1 MPSQNAM
8 TRIEQVA
15 RDLARLAEEL
25 GEYVGPDARKTLLY
39 WRGELLSALDEIE
52 RSGYHQ
58 AST

>member
-15 RDLARLAEEL
+15 RDLACLAEEL
-25 GEYVGPDARKTLLY
+25 GECVGPEARKTLLH
-39 WRGELLSALDEIE
+39 WRGELLTALDEMQE
-52 RSGYHQ
+52 LGYHQ